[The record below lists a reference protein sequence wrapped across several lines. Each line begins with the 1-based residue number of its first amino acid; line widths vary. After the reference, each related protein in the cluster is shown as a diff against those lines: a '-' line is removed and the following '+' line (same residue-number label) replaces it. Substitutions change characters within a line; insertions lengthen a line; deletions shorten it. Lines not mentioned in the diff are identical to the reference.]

1 MNCNLKTKT
10 KILPSAVL
18 FAAFCLTANVAPA
31 SSLASNN
38 ERILS
43 YRMQQL
49 TEFPEDIC
57 CYQRIEIMDFAHND
71 ISSISFDFA
80 RTPRLKSLDLEGNKN
95 LKRLPAS
102 IFRCQELRQLN
113 LKQCPALLDTDAYDY
128 EGFLVEVGYFT
139 LNKKLPNATI
149 LDLELN
155 SMALRLA
162 PSNYDEYWH
171 FQRALSV
178 DERHRACNFYS
189 LNAGCLSSSDFF
201 HPSGIDWESLTDLNQ
216 LQTLRVALEVHLNV
230 ETKLILEKYV
240 LTLLDKAIDFSKSYS
255 RISIPDIPK
264 DSLPALRYGL
274 YCFLKYLSIQAN
286 VPIDEQR
293 EKIIID
299 FFTTVRTK
307 GAIDQMIFY
316 MLNALDFFDLYHSN
330 LSLSTSYMFARLK
343 YELVG
348 NVLSDISEK
357 KMQSAFIHYFSKL
370 FGLYYK
376 EIFHFAPGF
385 SCKESLRRYYHYLCH
400 EFNPLKLA
408 SDLQK
413 NMQSCTDTLRYA
425 KMSDFDKKEAI
436 REQFVKTIPF
446 EMLRNFIL
454 QYQNHCPEPGFDWS
468 LLFFTET
475 VKYMNNVNT
484 GRLDD
489 VLYAQLS
496 EDGALDVLR
505 MLGYVSA
512 PDLCGYMRTADASS
526 NPALDNIN
534 CIQKL
539 FENL

>member
-1 MNCNLKTKT
+1 MRNIDVSIPKNQLIVVTGVSGSGK
-10 KILPSAVL
+10 
-18 FAAFCLTANVAPA
+18 
-31 SSLASNN
+31 SSLIVDTLYAEGQRRYVES
-38 ERILS
+38 LS
-43 YRMQQL
+43 AYARQFLNRMKK
-49 TEFPEDIC
+49 PEVDYIKG
-57 CYQRIEIMDFAHND
+57 
-71 ISSISFDFA
+71 
-80 RTPRLKSLDLEGNKN
+80 L
-95 LKRLPAS
+95 
-102 IFRCQELRQLN
+102 
-113 LKQCPALLDTDAYDY
+113 CPA
-128 EGFLVEVGYFT
+128 
-139 LNKKLPNATI
+139 I
-149 LDLELN
+149 
-155 SMALRLA
+155 
-162 PSNYDEYWH
+162 
-171 FQRALSV
+171 
-178 DERHRACNFYS
+178 
-189 LNAGCLSSSDFF
+189 
-201 HPSGIDWESLTDLNQ
+201 
-216 LQTLRVALEVHLNV
+216 
-230 ETKLILEKYV
+230 
-240 LTLLDKAIDFSKSYS
+240 
-255 RISIPDIPK
+255 
-264 DSLPALRYGL
+264 
-274 YCFLKYLSIQAN
+274 
-286 VPIDEQR
+286 
-293 EKIIID
+293 
-299 FFTTVRTK
+299 
-307 GAIDQMIFY
+307 
-316 MLNALDFFDLYHSN
+316 
-330 LSLSTSYMFARLK
+330 
-343 YELVG
+343 
-348 NVLSDISEK
+348 
-357 KMQSAFIHYFSKL
+357 AFIHYFSKL